1 VRVLIVDD
9 HALFAEAVQA
19 ALVDQGLDVTVAHD
33 GEAALTRSNALDPP
47 DLVLMDVGLP
57 GETGLEVGR
66 KILERRPETQVVALT
81 ALHDPAV
88 ADEALRSGF
97 SGYLTKETKLSRLMN
112 AIRVI
117 VDGGV
122 VVQDE
127 FVSTRVRKLPCDVV
141 GPADLPR
148 ARSTRAPLRRTC
160 LRRHRGGPP
169 HLSEYGPNACPGH
182 PRKARRPLSSRGRG
196 IRIEARPVRSAEGR
210 RTNSPFRV
218 GPHPNVVAAPTSVG
232 ACLCIPPR
240 LRSRPI
246 RNPSERR
253 WPIHL

>member
-19 ALVDQGLDVTVAHD
+19 ALVDNGLDVTVAHD
-33 GEAALTRSNALDPP
+33 GEAALTRSNAPDPP

-66 KILERRPETQVVALT
+66 KILKRRPETQVVALT
-81 ALHDPAV
+81 ALHDPGV

-97 SGYLTKETKLSRLMN
+97 SGYLTKETKLAKLMN

-127 FVSTRVRKLPCDVV
+127 LVSTRVRKLPCDDPDAAMLLAQLTSRELEVLELLSAGRASEDIAV
-141 GPADLPR
+141 ALHISRNTVRTHVQGILAKLGVHSRLEAAAFASRHGLFDSPKAGAR
-148 ARSTRAPLRRTC
+148 TARSASGL
-160 LRRHRGGPP
+160 
-169 HLSEYGPNACPGH
+169 
-182 PRKARRPLSSRGRG
+182 
-196 IRIEARPVRSAEGR
+196 IQ
-210 RTNSPFRV
+210 
-218 GPHPNVVAAPTSVG
+218 TS
-232 ACLCIPPR
+232 
-240 LRSRPI
+240 
-246 RNPSERR
+246 
-253 WPIHL
+253 

>member
-33 GEAALTRSNALDPP
+33 GEAALTRSNAPDPP

-66 KILERRPETQVVALT
+66 KMLERRPETQVVVLT

-88 ADEALRSGF
+88 AAEALRSGF
-97 SGYLTKETKLSRLMN
+97 SGYLTKETKLARLMN

-127 FVSTRVRKLPCDVV
+127 LVSTRVRKLPCDDPDAAMLLAQLTSRELEVLELLSAGRASEDIAV
-141 GPADLPR
+141 ALHISRNTVRTHVQGILAKLGVHSRLEAAAFASRHGLFDPPKAGAR
-148 ARSTRAPLRRTC
+148 TARSASGLIQTP
-160 LRRHRGGPP
+160 
-169 HLSEYGPNACPGH
+169 
-182 PRKARRPLSSRGRG
+182 
-196 IRIEARPVRSAEGR
+196 
-210 RTNSPFRV
+210 
-218 GPHPNVVAAPTSVG
+218 
-232 ACLCIPPR
+232 
-240 LRSRPI
+240 
-246 RNPSERR
+246 
-253 WPIHL
+253 